1 MKSSV
6 QSTAY
11 WLLLSI
17 SIAIKEPDTASA
29 FVFDPSLYLPSRKS
43 SFRTIIISDHDRASR
58 YSVRQCR
65 RRQSNLAAAESNS
78 NDNVKK
84 SVDNQSYIDAVVEEK
99 TAGLAEVDEENTSV
113 SCRSLVDYNSCRSVG
128 FCEK

>member
-17 SIAIKEPDTASA
+17 SIAIREPDTALA

-43 SFRTIIISDHDRASR
+43 SFRTIIISDHASR
-58 YSVRQCR
+58 HSVRQRR
-65 RRQSNLAAAESNS
+65 RRQSILAAAESNS

-113 SCRSLVDYNSCRSVG
+113 SCRSLVDYNSFRCVDSY
-128 FCEK
+128 EK